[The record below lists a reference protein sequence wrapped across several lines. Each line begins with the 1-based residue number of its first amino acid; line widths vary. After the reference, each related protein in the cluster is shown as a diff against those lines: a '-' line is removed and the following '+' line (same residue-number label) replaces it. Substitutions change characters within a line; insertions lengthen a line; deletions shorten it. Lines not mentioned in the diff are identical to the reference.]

1 MVTVSGGDHSPYVFQ
16 RDKINFDLIIRE
28 LPWTEKQREIIN
40 LFLDKSCKVLFLKGV
55 AGSSKTL
62 LSMYLGLQLLNTRK
76 VSDIVL
82 VRSAVESADSK
93 LGFLPGDLVDKF
105 NVYLTPFNEKFSEL
119 LPKPII
125 DKLEKD
131 NRLTMCPVNFA
142 RGLHFSAKFVCCD
155 EAQNL
160 TRKELLTVLTRLGL
174 FTKTIICGDPDQ
186 SDLPTGRS
194 GFKEVYNL
202 FDCEE
207 AKEMGIHCIELTE
220 LDVVR
225 SELCKFV
232 VKKFKELPQVVIKH
246 H

>member
-1 MVTVSGGDHSPYVFQ
+1 
-16 RDKINFDLIIRE
+16 
-28 LPWTEKQREIIN
+28 
-40 LFLDKSCKVLFLKGV
+40 
-55 AGSSKTL
+55 
-62 LSMYLGLQLLNTRK
+62 MYLGLQLLNSKK
-76 VSDIVL
+76 VSDMVL
-82 VRSAVESADSK
+82 IRSAVESADSK

-105 NVYLTPFNEKFSEL
+105 GVYLTPFNEKFSEL
-119 LPKPII
+119 LAKPLI

-160 TRKELLTVLTRLGL
+160 TRKELLTVLTRLGM

-186 SDLPTGRS
+186 SDLSHGKS
-194 GFKEVYNL
+194 GFKEVYDL
-202 FDCEE
+202 FDCPE
-207 AKEMGIHCIELTE
+207 AKEMGVYCIELTE

-232 VKKFKELPQVVIKH
+232 VQKFKQLPPIVVKH
-246 H
+246 